1 MKENQPMENTF
12 KLTEA
17 GYEKLKQELEQL
29 KEVDRKTNLEALKE
43 ARAQGDLSE
52 NADYDAARDEQ
63 ARIEARIKEIDNI
76 LKHSEI
82 IKDSNSKIIA
92 IGKTVTIRFAG
103 SNIEKVYDLV
113 GHLEANPIAGK
124 ISNESPLGRAI
135 LGMKKGAKIT
145 YKSETGSEFKIE
157 ILDIK

>member
-1 MKENQPMENTF
+1 MENTF

-17 GYEKLKQELEQL
+17 GYEKLKLELEQL

-82 IKDSNSKIIA
+82 IKDSTSKTVA
-92 IGKTVTIRFAG
+92 IGKTITIRFLG
-103 SNIEKVYDLV
+103 SNMEKTYDLV
-113 GHLEANPIAGK
+113 GHLEANPLAGK
-124 ISNESPLGRAI
+124 ISNESPIGKAI
-135 LGMKKGAKIT
+135 IGTRKGSKIT
-145 YKSETGSEFKIE
+145 YKSETGTEYKIE

>member
-1 MKENQPMENTF
+1 MENTF

-113 GHLEANPIAGK
+113 GHLEANPLAGK